1 MKLSSKD
8 VRNWLERE
16 TGSIF
21 IPVHTK
27 AQKLLNEMKDLVDDL
42 AEVCRMLFENS
53 GKEIE
58 KRNVKTYK
66 RARALNKLARLFLDR
81 TRQIKVPDEVS
92 YDKFNDFV
100 QESQKAFAVTDVDV
114 RNWFP
119 RISPFFIIDRR
130 RFQLAF
136 ERAKAAL
143 KELGSFVTKEY
154 VKTKTLEETFQLIN
168 KLSAFENHLAHLKEQ
183 ETKVK
188 SEKAFVERQ
197 ITETHQKMADMKS
210 KGSMSQ
216 LSQTGK
222 EIDVL
227 STEVKHSLQHLQK
240 PFVKIQSLALHGEG
254 SGLTPD
260 EIKKLNQYLE
270 NPFEAFST
278 EQEDYPLLRQILQKL
293 NRSMSD
299 GKLKLKPEKVRK
311 AQQLIDNILN
321 KNSLTDLHKKC
332 MDATMRKAQ
341 LSSSAEVTEMQQ
353 NLSKLQGQL
362 EDLVRKKGIVETEEH
377 SIKVAHD
384 ETLDKIR
391 NHKSEI
397 EKNIFS
403 FVSKKVRIE

>member
-1 MKLSSKD
+1 VKLSSKD
-8 VRNWLERE
+8 VRSWLERE

-27 AQKLLNEMKDLVDDL
+27 AQKLLNEMKDVVDDL

-53 GKEIE
+53 AKEIE

-66 RARALNKLARLFLDR
+66 RARALNRLARLFLDR

-100 QESQKAFAVTDVDV
+100 QETQRAFAVTDVDV

-168 KLSAFENHLAHLKEQ
+168 KLSAFENHLTHLKEQ
-183 ETKVK
+183 ETKVR
-188 SEKAFVERQ
+188 SEKALVERQ
-197 ITETHQKMADMKS
+197 ITEIQQKMADMKS

-216 LSQTGK
+216 LNQTGK

-311 AQQLIDNILN
+311 AQQLIDNILS
-321 KNSLTDLHKKC
+321 KNSLADLHKKC
-332 MDATMRKAQ
+332 VDATMRKAQ

-397 EKNIFS
+397 EKDIFS
-403 FVSKKVRIE
+403 FASKKVRIE